1 MSTELI
7 LRTPDGR
14 PFVPLPGQ
22 ADFFRSPAKYRAIIA
37 GLGHGKSMTGVV
49 ELLMTAL
56 LYPGAQCAMVRWDFS
71 SLRGST
77 WKTML
82 DILEASGLSPL
93 IKAQTNSPQGAHV
106 ELTNGSLITARHGK
120 KWEQFGSFQF
130 DAAFLE
136 EAHEVP
142 TSECWDS
149 LAQRLRGHVG
159 PLRLWMTGLS
169 DGHNWAWE
177 RFVKQEIANHELFRG
192 TTRQNP
198 FLPSTYADE
207 QYATLGKDRA
217 LLLMEGSFD
226 AVEGRCLEMF
236 NPRIHVIPRRSLPRE
251 YPRYCSVDPG
261 FDDPAALV
269 RACVTPNG
277 SIIIE
282 DFYEESGKT
291 TEQFTREMLARCQ
304 HPKPMW
310 WVVDPSADRNTHLS
324 PVSVLQTMRQGGMGP
339 LRTGN
344 NDVGQSIARLRS
356 LLTPDPNHCHPFT
369 GERGAPKLYIFED
382 LSRLIWEV
390 QNLRWVRAGAATA
403 MTKPR
408 LNDRD
413 VDGVDALRYLV
424 MEHLTPASEAAPP
437 PMSDFWRQV
446 LEQETQDR
454 PYIEQIGAKPRGR

>member
-1 MSTELI
+1 MSELI
-7 LRTPDGR
+7 LRTPDGK

-22 ADFFRSPAKYRAIIA
+22 AAFFRSPAKYRAMIC
-37 GLGHGKSMTGVV
+37 GLGFGKSMAGVV

-71 SLRGST
+71 ALRGST

-106 ELTNGSLITARHGK
+106 EFTNGSVITARHGK

-130 DAAFLE
+130 DACFLE
-136 EAHEVP
+136 ECHEVP
-142 TSECWDS
+142 DADCWDS
-149 LAQRLRGHVG
+149 LSQRLRGHVG
-159 PLRLWMTGLS
+159 PLRLWATGLS
-169 DGHNWAWE
+169 DGHNWIWQ
-177 RFVKQEIANHELFRG
+177 RFVKQQIANHELFRG

-207 QYATLGKDRA
+207 QYATLGKERA

-226 AVEGRCLEMF
+226 AVEGRVLDCLDR
-236 NPRIHVIPRRSLPRE
+236 RIHLLPRRNLPRE
-251 YPRYCSVDPG
+251 WPRYCSVDPG
-261 FDDPAALV
+261 YDDPAAMV
-269 RACVTPNG
+269 RAAVSPNG
-277 SIIIE
+277 SIILE
-282 DFYEESGKT
+282 DIYEESGRT

-304 HPKPMW
+304 HPKPSW
-310 WVVDPSADRNTHLS
+310 WVVDPSADRQTHLS
-324 PVSVLQTMRQGGMGP
+324 PVSVLQTMRQGGMSP

-344 NDVGQSIARLRS
+344 NNVAQSIARLRS
-356 LLTPDPNHCHPFT
+356 LLTPDPHHSHPFT
-369 GERGAPKLYIFED
+369 GALNSPKLYIFDD
-382 LSRLIWEV
+382 LTRLISVLE
-390 QNLRWVRAGAATA
+390 NLRWVRQGAASA
-403 MTKPR
+403 AAQPR

-413 VDGVDALRYLV
+413 VDLVDALRYLV
-424 MEHLTPASEAAPP
+424 MEYLTPASEAAPP
-437 PMSDFWRQV
+437 PMTDFWRQV